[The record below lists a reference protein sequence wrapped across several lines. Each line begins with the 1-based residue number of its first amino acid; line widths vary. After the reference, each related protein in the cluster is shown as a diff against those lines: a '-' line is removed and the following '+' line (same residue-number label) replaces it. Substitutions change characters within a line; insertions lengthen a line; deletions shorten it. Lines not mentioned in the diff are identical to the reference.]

1 MRPLRSSV
9 VASRPVDSTDADLTD
24 GRFVLRPAT
33 RVDLPAMSRAH
44 IDLLPMGLFP
54 ALGPRFLQRWQR
66 TFLESPHGVGIV
78 AVDTTT
84 RPGEVVG
91 LVLGATDH
99 HAHTAEL
106 ARNRRALASL
116 ALAGC
121 LALTVRPR
129 VAVRTARSRLRPL
142 ARRLLRI
149 GVFPATAERA
159 ASVAAPN
166 VAVMSVLAV
175 RPQWRRSGIG
185 VLLVAHFV
193 EQARLAGATR
203 VEAQTSTGSVGATG
217 FYERLGWEAGAQE
230 STPDG
235 ESVRTY
241 HHRLEPPDRAIA
253 DGEMTGRSH

>member
-1 MRPLRSSV
+1 MVAPRP
-9 VASRPVDSTDADLTD
+9 ADSTDPGLIDGDPGLID

-33 RVDLPAMSRAH
+33 CADLPAMSRAH
-44 IDLLPMGLFP
+44 AELLPMGLFP
-54 ALGPRFLQRWQR
+54 SLGARFLRRWQR
-66 TFLESPHGVGIV
+66 TFLESTHGVAIV

-84 RPGEVVG
+84 PPGEVIG
-91 LVLGATDH
+91 LVLGASDH
-99 HAHTAEL
+99 HAHTTEL

-116 ALAGC
+116 AFAGC
-121 LALTVRPR
+121 VALLVRPR

-149 GVFPATAERA
+149 GVVPATAERA

-166 VAVMSVLAV
+166 VAVMAVLAV

-185 VLLVAHFV
+185 VLLVARFV
-193 EQARLAGATR
+193 ERARLAGATR

-217 FYERLGWEAGAQE
+217 FYERLGWEPGAQE
-230 STPDG
+230 TTPDG

-241 HHRLEPPDRAIA
+241 HHRL
-253 DGEMTGRSH
+253 G